1 VKEILG
7 DLDRW
12 LAAGRRVVLARV
24 VGVDGSGP
32 RSPGAAMAVDET
44 GEVAGSVS
52 GGCVEG
58 AVVGEAVA
66 LLEGGGAPRVLT
78 FSGDDGAMAVG
89 LTCGGTILV
98 LLEELSWV
106 EAYRALRA
114 DLVADRAVALAT
126 VVHGPR
132 IGRNL
137 LVRPGHD
144 PIGSLGSEDLDRVV
158 ARDALAAL
166 EVGRPLQRRYGR
178 DGEALQEDVAVFIDA
193 HGRAPRM
200 VICGAVDF
208 TAALAR
214 VARIIGYAVTV
225 CDARPV
231 FATRRRFPS
240 ADEVV
245 VDWPHRYLDRV
256 GPTLGPDDA
265 VILLTHDDRFDVPAV
280 QAALATGVGYLG
292 AMGSRR
298 TTDDR
303 RKRLL
308 DEGVA
313 ERDLDRLHA
322 PVGLDIGARSPEET
336 AVSICAEIIATR
348 TGHGARPL
356 GSVAGPIHT
365 DP

>member
-1 VKEILG
+1 MREIVG

-12 LAAGRRVVLARV
+12 LSAGHRVVLARV
-24 VGVDGSGP
+24 VEVDGSGP
-32 RSPGAAMAVDET
+32 RLPGAAMAVDEA

-52 GGCVEG
+52 GGCVDG

-66 LLEGGGAPRVLT
+66 LL
-78 FSGDDGAMAVG
+78 SGDGTARLVSFGAGDVG
-89 LTCGGTILV
+89 LTCGGTVHVFI
-98 LLEELSWV
+98 EELDWV
-106 EAYRALRA
+106 GAFRALRA
-114 DLVADRAVALAT
+114 ELAADREVALAT
-126 VVHGPR
+126 VVRGPGV
-132 IGRNL
+132 GRNL
-137 LVRPGHD
+137 LVRPGQASV
-144 PIGSLGSEDLDRVV
+144 GSLGSEHLDRVV
-158 ARDALAAL
+158 ARDALA
-166 EVGRPLQRRYGR
+166 VGRPVQRRYGR
-178 DGEALQEDVAVFIDA
+178 DGEALHDEVAVFIDA
-193 HGRAPRM
+193 HGRRPRM

-214 VARIIGYAVTV
+214 VAEIIGYSVTV

-240 ADEVV
+240 AADVV

-256 GPTLGPDDA
+256 GPTLGRGDA
-265 VILLTHDDRFDVPAV
+265 VILLTHDDKFDVPAV
-280 QAALATGVGYLG
+280 QAALATDVGYLG

-336 AVSICAEIIATR
+336 AVSICAEIIASR

-356 GSVAGPIHT
+356 GAVDGPIHT
-365 DP
+365 DR

>member
-1 VKEILG
+1 VKEIVG

-12 LAAGRRVVLARV
+12 LSAGHRVALARLV
-24 VGVDGSGP
+24 EVDGSGP
-32 RSPGAAMAVDET
+32 RLPGAALAVAED

-52 GGCVEG
+52 GGCVDG
-58 AVVGEAVA
+58 AVVGEALA
-66 LLEGGGAPRVLT
+66 LLEGDGAPRLVT
-78 FSGDDGAMAVG
+78 FGAGDVG
-89 LTCGGTILV
+89 LTCGGTVHVFVEQLRLV
-98 LLEELSWV
+98 GV
-106 EAYRALRA
+106 HRDLRA
-114 DLVADRAVALAT
+114 ELAADREVALAT
-126 VVHGPR
+126 VVRGHGV
-132 IGRNL
+132 GRNL
-137 LVRPGHD
+137 LVRPGKA
-144 PIGSLGSEDLDRVV
+144 PVGSLGNEHLDRVV

-166 EVGRPLQRRYGR
+166 AAGRPLPRRYGR
-178 DGEALQEDVAVFIDA
+178 GGEALQDEVAVFIDA
-193 HGRAPRM
+193 HGRPPRM

-214 VARIIGYAVTV
+214 VAKIIGYAVTV

-231 FATRRRFPS
+231 FATRQRFPS
-240 ADEVV
+240 AADVV

-256 GPTLGPDDA
+256 GPTLGPGDA
-265 VILLTHDDRFDVPAV
+265 VILLTHDDKFDVPAV
-280 QAALATGVGYLG
+280 QAALATDVGYLG

-303 RKRLL
+303 RERLL

-356 GSVAGPIHT
+356 GTVDGPIHT
-365 DP
+365 DR